1 MSMGPLLP
9 NWRRDFPHTALGEEE
24 TTRREFTRYLVL
36 ASAAFAGGSGLVS
49 FWASLRS
56 VNTGLPT
63 PIVAL
68 EQVAV
73 GTSYTFEYPT
83 PRDPA
88 ILVRPD
94 EETVLAFS
102 QKCTHLGCVVFWS
115 TADQHFECPCH
126 EGMFNLEGRPVAGP
140 PDRPLTRIDL
150 ELRDGVVWASGV
162 SDEDE
167 A

>member
-1 MSMGPLLP
+1 MTMDPLPP
-9 NWRRDFPHTALGEEE
+9 NWRRDFPYTALGEEE

-49 FWASLRS
+49 IWASLRS
-56 VNTGLPT
+56 VNTGQPT
-63 PIVAL
+63 AIVAL
-68 EQVAV
+68 DEVEV
-73 GTSYTFEYPT
+73 GASYTFDYPT

-94 EETVLAFS
+94 EETLLAFS

-115 TADQHFECPCH
+115 KANEHFECPCH
-126 EGMFNLEGRPVAGP
+126 EGMFDLEGRPVSGP

-150 ELRDGVVWASGV
+150 EVRDGIVWASGV
-162 SDEDE
+162 ADANE

>member
-1 MSMGPLLP
+1 MTMDPLLP
-9 NWRRDFPHTALGEEE
+9 NWRRDFPYTALGEEE

-49 FWASLRS
+49 IWASLRS
-56 VNTGLPT
+56 VNTGQPT
-63 PIVAL
+63 AIVAL
-68 EQVAV
+68 DEVEV
-73 GTSYTFEYPT
+73 GASYTFDYPT

-94 EETVLAFS
+94 EETLLAFS

-115 TADQHFECPCH
+115 KANEHFECPCH
-126 EGMFNLEGRPVAGP
+126 EGMFDLEGRPVSGP

-150 ELRDGVVWASGV
+150 EVRDGIVWASGV
-162 SDEDE
+162 ADADE

>member
-1 MSMGPLLP
+1 MSKDSLP
-9 NWRRDFPHTALGEEE
+9 PTWRRDFPYSALGEEE

-49 FWASLRS
+49 IWASLRS

-63 PIVAL
+63 AIVAL
-68 EQVAV
+68 DEVAV

-83 PRDPA
+83 PQDPA

-94 EETVLAFS
+94 EGTVLAFS

-115 TADQHFECPCH
+115 MAEQHFECPCH
-126 EGMFNLEGRPVAGP
+126 EGMFNLDGRPVAGP

-150 ELRDGVVWASGV
+150 ELRDGIVWASGV
-162 SDEDE
+162 ANEGE